1 MAHTPELLATKEI
14 LCDSDNKPVC
24 LALCSADGNEG
35 KHCSQQAGAGTDHN
49 TLGRCKDHSGRIT
62 PPVSLGRYSGVT
74 TGRLND
80 LYNSYRQDPDMLDL
94 TPELQL
100 LRAIT
105 SNFLEYYADVNT
117 AAPEH
122 RADLKMIL
130 ALLEQVS
137 KQVERIQRIDAE
149 QTLTVAIAKL
159 IMVRAITIAEEF
171 VPSIM
176 MDQFVSTWEREVI
189 APISLYPQMLEAKPE

>member
-1 MAHTPELLATKEI
+1 MPLT
-14 LCDSDNKPVC
+14 
-24 LALCSADGNEG
+24 
-35 KHCSQQAGAGTDHN
+35 
-49 TLGRCKDHSGRIT
+49 
-62 PPVSLGRYSGVT
+62 LGRYSSVT

-94 TPELQL
+94 TPELAL

-105 SNFLEYYADVNT
+105 SNFLEYYADVPL
-117 AAPEH
+117 PEPEY
-122 RADLKMIL
+122 RSDLKMIL
-130 ALLEQVS
+130 SLLEQVS

-171 VPSIM
+171 VPSTM

-189 APISLYPQMLEAKPE
+189 APISLYPQMLEAPKE